1 MTELKHNLKVTEE
14 EIIYNDLEN
23 SNQIARVIANAYDG
37 FQKIRIESANRIRDV
52 IRKRI
57 EGIGINEVEK
67 KKKKKTTKKNI
78 VTQN

>member
-67 KKKKKTTKKNI
+67 KERNYSGKK
-78 VTQN
+78 